1 MKRIIR
7 QKMEDQRPQYTDES
21 QLRSLVKSFSW
32 RVIAIADTVL
42 IVLLITC
49 LSGNCGIE
57 DALAIGFIEFI
68 LKFVV
73 YYVHERVW
81 VNIQFNNRFGTN
93 RTVYKT
99 VSWRVVA
106 TIMTFLVAGAVL
118 EPTDNAAYFIAGI
131 EIFTKTLLYYVH
143 ERLWLM
149 LPLGGLRIR
158 LKKMIYGKKHR

>member
-1 MKRIIR
+1 MKE
-7 QKMEDQRPQYTDES
+7 QQPVYKDES

-49 LSGNCGIE
+49 LSGQCGIE
-57 DALAIGFIEFI
+57 DALAIGLIEFI

-73 YYVHERVW
+73 YFIHERVW
-81 VNIQFNNRFGTN
+81 VKIQFNKRFGKN
-93 RTVYKT
+93 RTLYKT
-99 VSWRVVA
+99 ISWRAVA
-106 TIMTFLVAGAVL
+106 TVMTFLVAGAVL
-118 EPTDNAAYFIAGI
+118 DTSDNTAYYIAGI
-131 EIFTKTLLYYVH
+131 EIFTKTLLYYFH
-143 ERLWLM
+143 ERLWLS

>member
-1 MKRIIR
+1 MK
-7 QKMEDQRPQYTDES
+7 DQQPVYKDES

-49 LSGNCGIE
+49 LSGQCGIE
-57 DALAIGFIEFI
+57 DALAIGFIEFL

-73 YYVHERVW
+73 YFVHERVW
-81 VNIQFNNRFGTN
+81 VNIQFSNRFGIN
-93 RTVYKT
+93 RTLYKT
-99 VSWRVVA
+99 ISWRVVA
-106 TIMTFLVAGAVL
+106 TVMTFMVAGAVL
-118 EPTDNAAYFIAGI
+118 DPEDNTAYYIAGI
-131 EIFTKTLLYYVH
+131 EIFTKTLLYYFH
-143 ERLWLM
+143 ERLWLS

>member
-1 MKRIIR
+1 MK
-7 QKMEDQRPQYTDES
+7 DQQPVYKDES

-49 LSGNCGIE
+49 LSGQCGIE
-57 DALAIGFIEFI
+57 DALAIGFIEFL

-73 YYVHERVW
+73 YFVHERIW
-81 VNIQFNNRFGTN
+81 VNIQFSNRFGIN
-93 RTVYKT
+93 RTLYKT
-99 VSWRVVA
+99 ISWRVVA
-106 TIMTFLVAGAVL
+106 TVMTFMVAGAVL
-118 EPTDNAAYFIAGI
+118 DPEDNTAYYIAGI
-131 EIFTKTLLYYVH
+131 EIFTKTLLYYFH
-143 ERLWLM
+143 ERLWLS

>member
-1 MKRIIR
+1 MK
-7 QKMEDQRPQYTDES
+7 DQQPVYKDES

-49 LSGNCGIE
+49 LSGQCGIE
-57 DALAIGFIEFI
+57 DALAIGFIEFL

-73 YYVHERVW
+73 YFVHERIW
-81 VNIQFNNRFGTN
+81 VNIQFSNRFGIN
-93 RTVYKT
+93 RTLYKT
-99 VSWRVVA
+99 ISWRVVA
-106 TIMTFLVAGAVL
+106 TVMTFMVAGAVL
-118 EPTDNAAYFIAGI
+118 EPEDNTAYYIAGI
-131 EIFTKTLLYYVH
+131 EIFTKTLLYYFH
-143 ERLWLM
+143 ERLWLS